1 MTWLFFSA
9 YAIISFA
16 LRARNNLTV
25 EDLQIFTSYESAYI
39 RFQIIDRYSSTENT
53 EELRQ
58 NVLIFHHLR
67 QASAALNDI
76 FSIPVLLILKLKF
89 MMIVGAAFAYIYSF
103 YHSNN
108 ILENARCY
116 IGFTFL
122 TECVRILVVLTA
134 ADLRLFRR

>member
-1 MTWLFFSA
+1 MSWYFIT
-9 YAIISFA
+9 FA
-16 LRARNNLTV
+16 K
-25 EDLQIFTSYESAYI
+25 
-39 RFQIIDRYSSTENT
+39 
-53 EELRQ
+53 
-58 NVLIFHHLR
+58 
-67 QASAALNDI
+67 ASAALNDI
-76 FSIPVLLILKLKF
+76 FSIPVLLILTLKF

-134 ADLRLFRR
+134 ADLPVIQVMNIYSFKIFQEAWQNKSKFFTNRFDFFVKELLQHHTTNCVKRRPKKLR